1 MAERLGN
8 KYWFWKWLD
17 EYAAAVHMWV
27 GAVSQLGPIELASY
41 SRPLWLWIC
50 QHFQSWLLHIWWS
63 VSLDGVESCYKK
75 TSGIEVGRLPARLQR
90 SSRAPKPRKS
100 GFEPFQVSATSP
112 TEVLWYIFGIL
123 PVYGFYWHVSSLKR
137 PPMYST
143 RTVWRSQGSKR
154 FSLWPLHLLDSIIRS
169 WVARVVARVTFLHPC
184 DPQTALVGGQFELEV
199 CEVHFYFG

>member
-1 MAERLGN
+1 
-8 KYWFWKWLD
+8 
-17 EYAAAVHMWV
+17 MWV
-27 GAVSQLGPIELASY
+27 GAVSQLGPIERASY

-75 TSGIEVGRLPARLQR
+75 TSGIEEGRLPARLQR
-90 SSRAPKPRKS
+90 SSPAPKPQKS

-112 TEVLWYIFGIL
+112 TGVLWYILGIL
-123 PVYGFYWHVSSLKR
+123 PVYGFYWHISSLNR

-154 FSLWPLHLLDSIIRS
+154 FSLWPPLWPLLLLDSIIRRS
-169 WVARVVARVTFLHPC
+169 RKGGRKGNLFAPLRPSNCSSGWSIRTWCVRS
-184 DPQTALVGGQFELEV
+184 ALLLWLESKTLA
-199 CEVHFYFG
+199 GKTSRT